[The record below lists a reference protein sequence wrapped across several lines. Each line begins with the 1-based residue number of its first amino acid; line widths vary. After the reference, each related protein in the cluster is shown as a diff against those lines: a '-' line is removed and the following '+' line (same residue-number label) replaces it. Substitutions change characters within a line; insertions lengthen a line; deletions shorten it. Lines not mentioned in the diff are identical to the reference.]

1 MACTVTPKQVYT
13 ALTGAGFSTVQ
24 AIGIMANGINES
36 SLQPEA
42 RAVDSNGRYS
52 NGLLQWNEASYPT
65 SGGLVTG
72 NCTADLAAQVGFLKA
87 TVSGSALNGST
98 GAEVAGNFAQYF
110 ERCVGCQPGG
120 AQNNQRVANAATVE
134 GWISSGK
141 WPAATGPGVSG
152 GGSTLTA
159 ADLAASQ
166 ASLGSTC
173 LIGFGGVPGTSWVND
188 IFGSGGNV
196 GQFCI
201 LSKSEVRA
209 LLGGLIIAAGGL
221 VAITGVLILAAYGLK
236 RSGALDKAA
245 NVAAVVPGGQGVAA
259 GLALASNRSQQTGQG
274 VLRQRQAAERESA
287 REAKAAA
294 RKAPAQDETA

>member
-1 MACTVTPKQVYT
+1 MTVYSYAQLEQLWINAGGSKSLAPMAAAIAEAESGGNSAAMNYTDNGGTQTSVGLWQVSTGTHQFPAAWTTPSGNAAEAVAKYT
-13 ALTGAGFSTVQ
+13 AAGGWSPWGTYDSGAYKQ
-24 AIGIMANGINES
+24 
-36 SLQPEA
+36 
-42 RAVDSNGRYS
+42 
-52 NGLLQWNEASYPT
+52 
-65 SGGLVTG
+65 
-72 NCTADLAAQVGFLKA
+72 FL
-87 TVSGSALNGST
+87 SGSTTPDPN
-98 GAEVAGNFAQYF
+98 V
-110 ERCVGCQPGG
+110 PGG
-120 AQNNQRVANAATVE
+120 TAA
-134 GWISSGK
+134 
-141 WPAATGPGVSG
+141 G
-152 GGSTLTA
+152 GGTTAQTTA
-159 ADLAASQ
+159 AEQAAAAAASTQ
-166 ASLGSTC
+166 LGSTC

-287 REAKAAA
+287 REAKAA